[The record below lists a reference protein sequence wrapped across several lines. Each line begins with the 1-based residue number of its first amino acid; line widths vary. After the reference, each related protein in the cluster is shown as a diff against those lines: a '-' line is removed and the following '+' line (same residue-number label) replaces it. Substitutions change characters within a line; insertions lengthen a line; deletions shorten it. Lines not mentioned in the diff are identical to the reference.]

1 MKTYPFFQ
9 LEKFSFLTNW
19 LLMFHFSC
27 SWRYLSLNFYSFL
40 HINHSS
46 FTLSFWYFLYL
57 WICRSFAPPIWLV
70 LLQKKQWLGSLCVWL
85 LFIVSLW
92 KGLEW
97 CMSPGASYVPP
108 ERIVVCFT
116 DPETPP
122 VQGKFKLELKHAC
135 FQHMIWLRNPY
146 YICVTPLVTPFK
158 GLFPHLPSLLQVM
171 GNVVALI
178 WGYRTQVYPSFPLPY
193 C

>member
-1 MKTYPFFQ
+1 MI
-9 LEKFSFLTNW
+9 
-19 LLMFHFSC
+19 FHFSC
-27 SWRYLSLNFYSFL
+27 SWRYLSLTFYSFL

-46 FTLSFWYFLYL
+46 FTLSFWYFSYL

-85 LFIVSLW
+85 PF
-92 KGLEW
+92 
-97 CMSPGASYVPP
+97 
-108 ERIVVCFT
+108 VVFCEKAWSDIWAQEQVMFLQRGFLLLLT
-116 DPETPP
+116 DPEAPP
-122 VQGKFKLELKHAC
+122 VQGKFKLELKHEC

-146 YICVTPLVTPFK
+146 YICIMVTPFK

-178 WGYRTQVYPSFPLPY
+178 WGYRTEVYPSFPLPY
-193 C
+193 H